1 MIFLQTPL
9 IHDTQSGGPPVI
21 HQKNLEGLIMNTIGS
36 AAPIVYGGILTE
48 TSRGMPSKSHI
59 PVIRSK
65 TQPKKEGMVPY
76 AGKYY

>member
-1 MIFLQTPL
+1 
-9 IHDTQSGGPPVI
+9 
-21 HQKNLEGLIMNTIGS
+21 MNTIGS